1 MRKGEKQDVTYH
13 FISEEDFKQKINE
26 GFFAE
31 WKSYITVDG
40 VWYYGTAL
48 EDLENAD
55 DKSVIILT
63 PDGYRDVANKLSKKP
78 ISIYIYANNAT
89 IKKRLLKRG
98 DDKNEAQRRL
108 EHDNEDF
115 KGIENEVDRIVYNN
129 DGIDIDDVVRTCKQL
144 QDKKTYLDLL
154 KENQELKKQLEY
166 LRSGEY
172 YNQLRFERDMLQNIV
187 DNVEVSKEDKEF
199 IDMTHRN
206 TELLEENKKYK
217 EVIDRIENKI
227 KLVKQYD
234 FDKVGRYELLDI

>member
-1 MRKGEKQDVTYH
+1 MISILILIGKTSSGKTLIKEKLIENGFTGITTYTSRPMRKGEKQDVTYH

-48 EDLENAD
+48 EDLENSD

-63 PDGYRDVANKLSKKP
+63 PDGYRDVVNKLSKKP
-78 ISIYIYANNAT
+78 ISIYIYANNPT

-98 DDKNEAQRRL
+98 DDNNEAQRRL

-129 DGIDIDDVVRTCKQL
+129 DGANINEVVQKILEFCK
-144 QDKKTYLDLL
+144 
-154 KENQELKKQLEY
+154 EME
-166 LRSGEY
+166 GC
-172 YNQLRFERDMLQNIV
+172 
-187 DNVEVSKEDKEF
+187 
-199 IDMTHRN
+199 
-206 TELLEENKKYK
+206 
-217 EVIDRIENKI
+217 
-227 KLVKQYD
+227 
-234 FDKVGRYELLDI
+234 

>member
-1 MRKGEKQDVTYH
+1 MITILILIGKTSSGKTLIKEKLIEKGFSGITTYTSRPMRKGEKQDVTYH

-31 WKSYITVDG
+31 WKSYITSDG

-48 EDLENAD
+48 DDLENAD

-63 PDGYRDVANKLSKKP
+63 PDGYRDVTNKLSKKP

-98 DDKNEAQRRL
+98 DNPNEAQRRL

-129 DGIDIDDVVRTCKQL
+129 YGTNINEVI
-144 QDKKTYLDLL
+144 KKILD
-154 KENQELKKQLEY
+154 
-166 LRSGEY
+166 
-172 YNQLRFERDMLQNIV
+172 FV
-187 DNVEVSKEDKEF
+187 EDK
-199 IDMTHRN
+199 
-206 TELLEENKKYK
+206 
-217 EVIDRIENKI
+217 
-227 KLVKQYD
+227 
-234 FDKVGRYELLDI
+234 